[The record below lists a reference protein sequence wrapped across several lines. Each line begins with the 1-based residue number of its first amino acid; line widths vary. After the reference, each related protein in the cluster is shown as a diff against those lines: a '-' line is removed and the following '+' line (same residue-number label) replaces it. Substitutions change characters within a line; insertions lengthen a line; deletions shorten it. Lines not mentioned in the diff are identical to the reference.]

1 MRGRRISGIIVAA
14 SIGMAAVAPLR
25 AQEAVRDMN
34 AGAVAPL
41 GADEAVHDPG
51 AATAQAGRVSRS
63 RYLMGTRCEGTVVTG
78 EGTGVTDA
86 MGVAALEAAFDEI
99 ARLESI
105 LSDWRDDSELSR
117 LRGRA
122 DKTPVTCSEDLFRFL
137 EESVTMS
144 RRTQGAFDITVA
156 PLISAWDMRG
166 DGRVASQRE
175 IEAAL
180 ARVGSEHL
188 LLSATDRSVRFG
200 VAGMA
205 LDPGAIGKGY
215 ALDAAERVLRARG
228 VGAALL
234 DFGGQIQA
242 IGAPPGQAGW
252 EVDVAH
258 PNDRERGVLTLI
270 VRDVSVST
278 SGNAERT
285 LMVAG
290 RDIGHI
296 INPRTG
302 QPIPTRDS
310 ATVIAPTGTEADAA
324 STAVLVMGRDAGLA
338 WAASQTG
345 LGVVWIGTADDGTP
359 RTFST
364 PGFERWLSSPPK
376 AASADD
382 VDSTLVHARRLPAAP
397 PADDSAT
404 IADLERRVADLE
416 AALAARR
423 ASASPDAEELKRRI
437 DMLAEELAKARM
449 GKAAAPRELKS
460 VHGLGLGASKVYESD
475 QGVSIAGYG
484 EAIYQDF
491 DAERDDGERSGA
503 TSQADLLRAVVYLGY
518 KFTDTIVFNSEI
530 EYEHAS
536 TGESG
541 EVSVEFATL
550 DFLLHDA
557 AAIRAGLVLMPI
569 GFINEL
575 HEPPI
580 FLGARRPD
588 VERAVIPTTWREP
601 GVGLFGDAGPF
612 SYRAY
617 AVTGLNAEEFTAGTG
632 VRNGRQDGSQ
642 AAARD
647 LAFTARV
654 DYQGVPGLLIGGSFY
669 QGDSGQGAEDPVTM
683 EVIDGT
689 VTLYELHTEL
699 NLRGLNV
706 RGLWTSMAIDD
717 ADSISALTGQTIGSR
732 LEGWYGQA
740 GYDVLSHF
748 AERTRQAVIP
758 FVRYER
764 YDTQDEVE
772 DGFVT
777 TGVNDVKVITFGAAW
792 KPIPQLAVKV
802 DVQDIDRSDG
812 TGTDQLNA
820 AIGYVF

>member
-1 MRGRRISGIIVAA
+1 MRRGRISGIIMAA
-14 SIGMAAVAPLR
+14 SIGMAVLAPVG
-25 AQEAVRDMN
+25 AEEAVHDMN
-34 AGAVAPL
+34 AGAAP
-41 GADEAVHDPG
+41 
-51 AATAQAGRVSRS
+51 TSMVSRS
-63 RYLMGTRCEGTVVTG
+63 RHMMGTRCEGTVVTG
-78 EGTGVTDA
+78 VGTGVPTDTA
-86 MGVAALEAAFDEI
+86 GIAALEAAFDEI

-122 DKTPVTCSEDLFRFL
+122 DRGPVTCSQDLFRFL

-144 RRTQGAFDITVA
+144 RRSQGAFDITVA
-156 PLISAWDMRG
+156 PLISVWDMRG
-166 DGRVASQRE
+166 AGRVASQRE
-175 IEAAL
+175 IEEAL

-188 LLSATDRSVRFG
+188 LLSAADRSVRFG
-200 VAGMA
+200 VSGMA

-215 ALDAAERVLRARG
+215 ALDAAGRVLRSRG
-228 VGAALL
+228 VGAALI
-234 DFGGQIQA
+234 DFGGQILA
-242 IGAPPGQAGW
+242 IGAPSGQTGW
-252 EVDVAH
+252 EIDVAH
-258 PNDRERGVLTLI
+258 PDDRQRGVLTLSI
-270 VRDVSVST
+270 RDASVST
-278 SGNAERT
+278 SGNSERP
-285 LMVAG
+285 LKVAG

-296 INPRTG
+296 IDPRTG
-302 QPIPTRDS
+302 QPIATRDS

-324 STAVLVMGRDAGLA
+324 STAVLVMGREAGLG

-345 LGVVWIGTADDGTP
+345 LGAVWVGAAEDGTP
-359 RTFST
+359 RTLST
-364 PGFERWLSSPPK
+364 PGFERWLSTPPQ
-376 AASADD
+376 AARADD
-382 VDSTLVHARRLPAAP
+382 FGSVVVHARRLPAAP
-397 PADDSAT
+397 PPDDAAT
-404 IADLERRVADLE
+404 IAALERRVADLE
-416 AALAARR
+416 AALKALHE
-423 ASASPDAEELKRRI
+423 SSPDAEELKRRI

-449 GKAAAPRELKS
+449 GQAAAPRELKS
-460 VHGLGLGASKVYESD
+460 IHGLGLGASKVYESD
-475 QGVSIAGYG
+475 QGISLGGYG
-484 EAIYQDF
+484 EALYQDF
-491 DAERDDGERSGA
+491 DAEQDDGERSGA
-503 TSQADLLRAVVYLGY
+503 TSEADMLRAVVYLGY
-518 KFTDTIVFNSEI
+518 KFTDSILFNSEV
-530 EYEHAS
+530 EYEHA
-536 TGESG
+536 TTDEAG

-569 GFINEL
+569 GFVNEL

-588 VERAVIPTTWREP
+588 VERFVIPTTWSEP

-617 AVTGLNAEEFTAGTG
+617 VVTGLNAAEFTADTG
-632 VRNGRQDGSQ
+632 VRGGRQQGSE

-689 VTLYELHTEL
+689 VTLFEAHAEL
-699 NLRGLNV
+699 NVRGLNV
-706 RGLWTSMAIDD
+706 RGLWTDMDIDD
-717 ADSISALTGQTIGSR
+717 ADSISALTGETIGSR
-732 LEGWYGQA
+732 LTGWYGQV

-764 YDTQDEVE
+764 YDTQDEVA

-777 TGVNDVKVITFGAAW
+777 TGTNDVKVVTFGAAW
-792 KPIPQLAVKV
+792 KPIPQLAIKV
-802 DVQDIDRSDG
+802 DVQNIDRSDG
-812 TGTDQLNA
+812 TGTDQFNA